1 MSNQI
6 IHLNKGLAFVGLISL
21 FSLSSCATQPPKSI
35 MDIQAGEIFVLET
48 PITIRANHSRSFIQF
63 GEVTGG
69 SFNHSEP
76 HCRIE
81 VRNLSEQPQTIQP
94 ERFVIKQVNIDEE
107 MIALRNQPIQLAM
120 NDSIAPAIM
129 TDVASIRILAF
140 GGGYER
146 PETMDMV
153 HLYLQSKQQQ
163 NVYRLTCSGSL
174 SNGNLFDT
182 PRSYRPQ
189 RQQIQQ
195 ILGKIG
201 HIES

>member
-1 MSNQI
+1 MSNKM
-6 IHLNKGLAFVGLISL
+6 IHINKSFFFLGLITV
-21 FSLSSCATQPPKSI
+21 FALSSCAIQPPKPL
-35 MDIQAGEIFVLET
+35 MNIQAGEIFVLET

-63 GEVTGG
+63 GRLTGG
-69 SFNHSEP
+69 SFDHSEP

-94 ERFVIKQVNIDEE
+94 ERFLIRQVNIDEE
-107 MIALRNQPIQLAM
+107 MIALQSQPRQLAM
-120 NDSIAPAIM
+120 NDSIEPTTM
-129 TDVASIRILAF
+129 TDATSIKILAL
-140 GGGYER
+140 GGSYER

-153 HLYLQSKQQQ
+153 HLYLHSKQQP

-174 SNGNLFDT
+174 SDGSLADA

-201 HIES
+201 HIEN